1 MGHKGVPVTQLRTMM
16 LEELQ
21 RRNYAQSTVKGY
33 LRIVQDFAQHFHQP
47 PDKLGPEHLRQYQAH
62 LLMLGKTFI
71 HYRIVEKV
79 GGGGMGVVYRAED
92 IRLGRH
98 VALKILPEQFATDP
112 VALERFQR
120 EARAASALNH
130 PHICAIYDI
139 GESEGRPFLVMEL
152 LEGQPLQQRLAGRPV
167 ASEELLQVAMQI
179 ADALAAAHAKGIVH
193 RDIKP
198 GNIFI
203 GPARAGH
210 AGHVK
215 VLDFGLAKITGPPE
229 LAANSLAPT
238 QAMTEEPITSPGTAV
253 GTIAYMS
260 PEQALGHDLDARTD
274 LFSFGVVL
282 YQMATGAL
290 PFQGTTSAATFDAI
304 LHQAPLLPTQLNP
317 ALPARRAASA
327 RAEGHWLPDRLR
339 SGLALRISDELT
351 LTFLPLHLRRQSSS
365 SANSNAVFSVSM
377 NSLILMGLVR

>member
-377 NSLILMGLVR
+377 NSLILMGLVI

>member
-1 MGHKGVPVTQLRTMM
+1 MTQLRKMM

-21 RRNYAQSTVKGY
+21 RRNYAQNTVKGY
-33 LRIVQDFAQHFHQP
+33 LRIVQDFAQYFHQR
-47 PDKLGPEHLRQYQAH
+47 PDKLGADHLRQYQAH

-203 GPARAGH
+203 GPAGAGH

-215 VLDFGLAKITGPPE
+215 VLDFGLAKITGPPQP
-229 LAANSLAPT
+229 AANSLALT

-282 YQMATGAL
+282 YQMATGEL
-290 PFQGTTSAATFDAI
+290 PFRGTRSAATFDAI
-304 LHQAPLLPTQLNP
+304 LHKVPLPPTQLNP

>member
-1 MGHKGVPVTQLRTMM
+1 MTQLRTMM

-21 RRNYAQSTVKGY
+21 RRNYAQSAVKGY

>member
-1 MGHKGVPVTQLRTMM
+1 MTQLRTMM

>member
-1 MGHKGVPVTQLRTMM
+1 VTQLRTMM

-203 GPARAGH
+203 GPAGAGH

>member
-1 MGHKGVPVTQLRTMM
+1 VTQLRTMM

>member
-1 MGHKGVPVTQLRTMM
+1 MM

-203 GPARAGH
+203 GPAGAGH

-215 VLDFGLAKITGPPE
+215 VLDFGLAKITGPPQP
-229 LAANSLAPT
+229 AANSLAPT

-327 RAEGHWLPDRLR
+327 RAEEHWLPDRLR

>member
-47 PDKLGPEHLRQYQAH
+47 PDKLGPEHLRQCQAH

-79 GGGGMGVVYRAED
+79 GGGGLGGVHAPED

>member
-21 RRNYAQSTVKGY
+21 RSNYAQSTVKGY

-339 SGLALRISDELT
+339 SGLCVKNI
-351 LTFLPLHLRRQSSS
+351 
-365 SANSNAVFSVSM
+365 
-377 NSLILMGLVR
+377 G